1 MHVHVTR
8 YYTGISIPSH
18 SAVYAHTRIL
28 YIYISKGE
36 PVEALRLA
44 FNRPSG
50 DETRTRCGR
59 SIDEEDTGLFD
70 TASYVSRDR
79 AENFLTIFGVDCEY
93 LWVCEKFYENA
104 RDIQNYALHF

>member
-1 MHVHVTR
+1 MTR

-28 YIYISKGE
+28 YIYITEGE
-36 PVEALRLA
+36 PVEALGLA

-70 TASYVSRDR
+70 TASYVWRDR
-79 AENFLTIFGVDCEY
+79 AENFLTIFGVDCGY
-93 LWVCEKFYENA
+93 LWLCEQFYENA